1 MNTPICDFVKAYDE
15 SRPLR
20 LHMPGHKGVSRLGC
34 EGLDIT
40 EIEGADVLYR
50 SSGIIRES
58 EENAA
63 ALFGT
68 ARTVYSTEGSSLC
81 IRAMLYLAMQHT
93 GRRRIL
99 AGRNAHATFV
109 TAAALLDA
117 QVQWLLAAGGGLTA
131 CPLTAEGLSAALD
144 TLPEKPAA
152 VYVTSPDYLGNTLD
166 IAALARVCHDHDTLL
181 LVDNAHGAYLRFL
194 PADCHPI
201 TLGADLCCDSA
212 HKTLPVLTGGAY
224 LHVAH
229 RMAALWES
237 AEHAMSLFAS
247 TSPSYLTLQS
257 LDATN
262 AYLAGD
268 YPARLADACRR
279 VAALK
284 EALVENGYPLAG
296 QEPLK
301 VTLAPKAYGYTGED
315 LAARLE
321 QEGVVCE
328 FADPDYVVMMFTPE
342 NGEEATECVRD
353 VLCAL
358 PRRSPIGER
367 APQLTPPQRRITLRQ
382 ALFAAAE
389 TLPLA
394 DCVGRVLAAPTVS
407 CPPAVPVLV
416 GGEVVD
422 ESALEVFRY
431 YGYTTLGVVKEYKRS
446 RGVSLGFFFIFR
458 ALSGLCP

>member
-1 MNTPICDFVKAYDE
+1 MNTPICDFVKTYGE
-15 SRPLR
+15 SRALR

-34 EGLDIT
+34 EALDIT
-40 EIEGADVLYR
+40 EIGGADVLYR
-50 SSGIIRES
+50 SEGIIRES

-81 IRAMLYLAMQHT
+81 IRGMLYLAMHKT
-93 GRRRIL
+93 GRRTVL
-99 AGRNAHATFV
+99 AGRNAHSTFV
-109 TAAALLDA
+109 TACALLDA
-117 QVQWLLAAGGGLTA
+117 QVQWLFAEGDGLTA
-131 CPLTAEGLSAALD
+131 CPLTAEALTAALD
-144 TLPEKPAA
+144 GSKTPPAA
-152 VYVTSPDYLGNTLD
+152 VYVTNPDYLGNTLD
-166 IAALARVCHDHDTLL
+166 IAALAAVCHAHDTHL

-194 PADCHPI
+194 PQDRHPI

-224 LHVAH
+224 LHLSHRVAEW
-229 RMAALWES
+229 AEE

-257 LDATN
+257 LDGVN
-262 AYLAGD
+262 PYLAEEYRIG
-268 YPARLADACRR
+268 LAAYTER

-284 EALVENGYPLAG
+284 GALADSGYRLVG
-296 QEPLK
+296 EEPLK
-301 VTLAPKAYGYTGED
+301 VTVAPKSYGYTGEES
-315 LAARLE
+315 AAELE
-321 QEGVVCE
+321 RQGIVCE

-342 NGEEATECVRD
+342 NGEEALARAQKA
-353 VLCAL
+353 LCTL
-358 PRRSPIGER
+358 PSRAPIEEKM
-367 APQLTPPQRRITLRQ
+367 PQLTSPHSRMTLRQ
-382 ALFAAAE
+382 ALFSAAE

-394 DCVGRVLAAPTVS
+394 ACVGRVLAAPTVS

-431 YGYTTLGVVKEYKRS
+431 YGYTTLRVVKE
-446 RGVSLGFFFIFR
+446 
-458 ALSGLCP
+458 

>member
-117 QVQWLLAAGGGLTA
+117 QVQWLFAAGGGLTA

-181 LVDNAHGAYLRFL
+181 
-194 PADCHPI
+194 
-201 TLGADLCCDSA
+201 
-212 HKTLPVLTGGAY
+212 
-224 LHVAH
+224 
-229 RMAALWES
+229 
-237 AEHAMSLFAS
+237 
-247 TSPSYLTLQS
+247 
-257 LDATN
+257 
-262 AYLAGD
+262 
-268 YPARLADACRR
+268 
-279 VAALK
+279 
-284 EALVENGYPLAG
+284 
-296 QEPLK
+296 
-301 VTLAPKAYGYTGED
+301 
-315 LAARLE
+315 
-321 QEGVVCE
+321 
-328 FADPDYVVMMFTPE
+328 
-342 NGEEATECVRD
+342 
-353 VLCAL
+353 
-358 PRRSPIGER
+358 
-367 APQLTPPQRRITLRQ
+367 
-382 ALFAAAE
+382 
-389 TLPLA
+389 
-394 DCVGRVLAAPTVS
+394 
-407 CPPAVPVLV
+407 
-416 GGEVVD
+416 
-422 ESALEVFRY
+422 
-431 YGYTTLGVVKEYKRS
+431 
-446 RGVSLGFFFIFR
+446 
-458 ALSGLCP
+458 